1 MRRRY
6 ADRSGF
12 IVRILALGT
21 QRAVG
26 TGFLVADDRLL
37 TCAHV
42 VNQALGRDQRE
53 QPQPDAELRLPVDFP
68 LLGDADGA
76 PLRSCRLELWVPPP
90 RSGTAGGDIAGLR
103 IVGEPAP
110 AGAGPARL
118 PLEVTPGHGG
128 EVYVFGHPVQP
139 VRRDGSWVAARVR
152 GRVGGGMLQVDAGPD
167 SAVRLQPGY
176 SGSPMVASCPDGDMV
191 VGMLS
196 VASSRDGHR
205 DGYAVPVD
213 GLVRAWP
220 EVLSGIPPSPYR
232 GLRSFTS
239 ADEAVF
245 VGREEETAQLE
256 RMVADDAAVLV
267 VGPSGIGKSSL
278 VEAGLVPRWRDSGGI
293 CVTARPGGSAPLDRL
308 LTDVRVALGDHP
320 GLEPD
325 ALRAQVDADGLAEA
339 VSCWARRL
347 GQRILLHVDQFE
359 ELLGGTPA
367 GERAALLDGLF
378 PASRDADAALRVVAT
393 LRADFLP
400 MLLELPG
407 AGGRLHDRILALSP
421 MSSAALERAVTEPA
435 RARGVTYEPGLAAQ
449 IAADTGGGPG
459 SLPLMEFSLDRL
471 WPAQRAHRLTFAD
484 YRATGGVTG
493 AVNRYAEGV
502 YERLRAEGHAEHV
515 KTVLLALVRS
525 RGGAAEAAAKAV
537 PRARF
542 TDSRP
547 AVDELV
553 RQRLLVAEADGHE
566 PLVRLA
572 HEALIRAWP
581 RYARWVDED
590 ADFQRWL
597 AGMEERAGTDDLLA
611 DTRLGVAEHWLAER
625 GDDIPYDVVRLV
637 ERSRSAW
644 QRRVAELE
652 AARAA
657 AEAAAD
663 TARAAAAEARARQLA
678 AASELATATGVRGG
692 PLPLALAVE
701 SLETR
706 WTLAGDTALRH
717 ALRTAPLPLGRVP
730 VGEHPSEESGEPHR
744 VFTATGRFSPLDP
757 DLVHSAVYGY
767 DQVAQTRLATYQ
779 LFRRGPGGAGATEVH
794 RAVGPALPAMGLQ
807 RPELLPYTPDGRAV
821 LQTDARR
828 AVVRDLRT
836 DAVLASD
843 TTGPPLVTAR
853 LGDDGSSLLVI
864 RGTSGRGTHSDTTVH
879 GATVRVIDL
888 GTGHVRHE
896 TRIDAL
902 GGSTAFSADCT
913 LLAATSQWYDGDRHY
928 KWMSK
933 TTVYDLRGERA
944 PVVVEHDGSASMHRA
959 FSPDGALFAAGA
971 NSVDSCGDSHT
982 GYVEVFDLEDGGT
995 LLYRHY
1001 HYLPVEDLAFAPDGE
1016 LLAVAIGDS
1025 RHRQTPGAGQLIE
1038 ARSGRERHRLHHDF
1052 AVKSVTFNADG
1063 SRVAFA
1069 GAYTAR
1075 VFAVHP
1081 GDELYAVDHEKELW
1095 DIAFH
1100 RDGRRLLTLTKATS
1114 AADPPQLFESRGA
1127 EIARIDHPRFNNG
1140 ALLCDDGST
1149 LYLST
1154 EHGPW
1159 TVDRR
1164 EREYL
1169 DRVVDVL
1176 TQDELHVFRRRGG
1189 LLRLEFDVAGDRM
1202 LVTVGDRSEVHA
1214 LRGGAPSRRFDHP
1227 KDSSTR
1233 PARLTADGRRLV
1245 TTEPYGSGALLRVV
1259 DLARNETVGAVEL
1272 PGALLAVSDDG
1283 RLAAV
1288 VEHDEDGHLPYA
1300 DMDTERTGH
1309 CRVAVLRTADG
1320 SRLTAFRARHGERAV
1335 VFGPAGEWIAA
1346 LCEEVLTVRDT
1357 ADGTARWTTETG
1369 GPDFDT
1375 IVASPAGTHL
1385 AATGRPAHYPFS
1397 PYPLLLLD
1405 AGGGGVLAR
1414 YEAGATACAFSADGR
1429 RFAFCR
1435 DGAAEVVDL
1444 NTLRPLCTVEHER
1457 DPVHDLRFLGG
1468 TGARLVTQDARSIR
1482 VSEVD
1487 AADLLAAAKART
1499 TRELT
1504 ESERRRHLDDHAGQ
1518 AGPGRFHQ

>member
-6 ADRSGF
+6 ANRSGF
-12 IVRILALGT
+12 IVRILTFGT
-21 QRAVG
+21 HRAVG
-26 TGFLVADDRLL
+26 TGFLVTDDQLL

-53 QPQPDAELRLPVDFP
+53 QAQPDAELRLPVDFP
-68 LLGDADGA
+68 LLGDAEGT
-76 PLRSCRLELWVPPP
+76 PLRTCRLELWVPPP
-90 RSGTAGGDIAGLR
+90 LSGTAGGDIAGLR

-110 AGAGPARL
+110 ARAGPARL
-118 PLEVTPGHGG
+118 PLADTPEHGG
-128 EVYVFGHPVQP
+128 EVHVFGHPAQP
-139 VRRDGSWVAARVR
+139 VRRNGSWVAARVR
-152 GRVGGGMLQVDAGPD
+152 GRVGGGLLQVDANLD
-167 SAVRLQPGY
+167 SAVWLQPGY
-176 SGSPMVASCPDGDMV
+176 SGSPMVGSCPEGDLV

-196 VASSRDGHR
+196 VASSRGGHR
-205 DGYAVPVD
+205 DGYAVPAD
-213 GLVRAWP
+213 ELVRAWP

-256 RMVADDAAVLV
+256 QMVADDAAVLV

-278 VEAGLVPRWRDSGGI
+278 VEAGLVPRWRDGGGI
-293 CVTARPGGSAPLDRL
+293 CITARPGGSAPLDRL

-325 ALRAQVDADGLAEA
+325 ALRAQVEADGLAEA

-359 ELLGGTPA
+359 ELLGGTLA
-367 GERAALLDGLF
+367 GERAALVDGLF
-378 PASRDADAALRVVAT
+378 PAFRDADAALRVVAT

-421 MSSAALERAVTEPA
+421 MGSAALERAVVEPA
-435 RARGVTYEPGLAAQ
+435 RARGVVYEPGLAAQ

-502 YERLRAEGHAEHV
+502 YERLWAAGHAEHV

-542 TDSRP
+542 TDSKP

-597 AGMEERAGTDDLLA
+597 VGLEERAGTDDLLA

-625 GDDIPYDVVRLV
+625 GGDIPYDVVRLV

-644 QRRVAELE
+644 QRRVTELE

-678 AASELATATGVRGG
+678 AASELATATRIRGG
-692 PLPLALAVE
+692 PLPLALALE
-701 SLETR
+701 SLETC
-706 WTLAGDTALRH
+706 WTLAGDTALRR

-730 VGEHPSEESGEPHR
+730 VGDRPGEESGEHDR
-744 VFTATGRFSPLDP
+744 ILVATGRFSPLDP
-757 DLVHSAVYGY
+757 GLVQSAAYGY

-779 LFRRGPGGAGATEVH
+779 LFRRDLGGAGVIEVH

-807 RPELLPYTPDGRAV
+807 RPELLPYTLDGRAV
-821 LQTDARR
+821 LQADDRG

-843 TTGPPLVTAR
+843 TAGPPLVTAR
-853 LGDDGSSLLVI
+853 LGDDGRSLVVI
-864 RGTSGRGTHSDTTVH
+864 RGTSERGTHSDVTVR
-879 GATVRVIDL
+879 GATVRVLDL
-888 GTGHVRHE
+888 GTGSVRHE
-896 TRIDAL
+896 TLIDAL
-902 GGSTAFSADCT
+902 GGSIAFSADCT
-913 LLAATSQWYDGDRHY
+913 LLAATSEWYDDDSHY
-928 KWMSK
+928 KWMSM
-933 TTVYDLRGERA
+933 TTVHDLRGERD
-944 PVVVEHDGSASMHRA
+944 PVVIEHDGSASMHRA
-959 FSPDGALFAAGA
+959 FSPDGALLAAGA
-971 NSVDSCGDSHT
+971 NSVDSCGDAHT
-982 GYVEVFDLEDGGT
+982 GHVEVFDLRDGGT

-1001 HYLPVEDLAFAPDGE
+1001 HYLPIEDLAFDPEGG
-1016 LLAVAIGDS
+1016 LLAVAVGDS

-1038 ARSGRERHRLHHDF
+1038 ARSGRERRRLHHDF

-1075 VFAVHP
+1075 VFAVDQ
-1081 GDELYAVDHEKELW
+1081 GDELYVVDHEKELC

-1100 RDGRRLLTLTKATS
+1100 RDGRRLLTLTEASS
-1114 AADPPQLFESRGA
+1114 ASDPPQLFESRGA
-1127 EIARIDHPRFNNG
+1127 EVARVDYPRFNNG
-1140 ALLCDDGST
+1140 ALLSGDGST

-1154 EHGPW
+1154 EHGRW
-1159 TVDRR
+1159 TSDHRAR
-1164 EREYL
+1164 ESL

-1176 TQDELHVFRRRGG
+1176 TQDELHVFHRRGRRE
-1189 LLRLEFDVAGDRM
+1189 RLKFDVAGDRM
-1202 LVTVGDRSEVHA
+1202 LVTDGDRCEVHD
-1214 LRGGAPSRRFDHP
+1214 LRGETPSQGFDHP
-1227 KDSSTR
+1227 KDSTTLL
-1233 PARLTADGRRLV
+1233 AGFAADGQRLV
-1245 TTEPYGSGALLRVV
+1245 VTTVHGSGALLRVV
-1259 DLARNETVGAVEL
+1259 DLARNETVGTLRL
-1272 PGALLAVSDDG
+1272 PGAVLAVSADG
-1283 RLAAV
+1283 GLAAV
-1288 VEHDEDGHLPYA
+1288 VEHDEDGHLSYTDTA
-1300 DMDTERTGH
+1300 TERTGH
-1309 CRVAVLRTADG
+1309 CRVAVLRTSDG
-1320 SRLTAFRARHGERAV
+1320 SRLTAFRARHGDRSVA
-1335 VFGPAGEWIAA
+1335 FGPAGEWVAA
-1346 LCEEVLTVRDT
+1346 LCEEALTVHDT
-1357 ADGTARWTTETG
+1357 ADGTLRWTAETG

-1375 IVASPAGTHL
+1375 VAVSPAGTHL
-1385 AATGRPAHYPFS
+1385 AATGRPARYPYS
-1397 PYPLLLLD
+1397 SHPLLLLD

-1435 DGAAEVVDL
+1435 DGAAQVVDL
-1444 NTLRPLCTVEHER
+1444 GTLSPLCSVEHER
-1457 DPVHDLRFLGG
+1457 DPVHDVRFLGS
-1468 TGARLVTQDARSIR
+1468 TGARLVTQDKRSIR

-1487 AADLLAAAKART
+1487 AVDVLAAARART

-1518 AGPGRFHQ
+1518 AGPGYFHQ

>member
-21 QRAVG
+21 YRAVG
-26 TGFLVADDRLL
+26 TGFLVTDDRLL

-118 PLEVTPGHGG
+118 PLAETPEHGG
-128 EVYVFGHPVQP
+128 EVHIFGHPAQP
-139 VRRDGSWVAARVR
+139 VRRDGSWVAAHVR
-152 GRVGGGMLQVDAGPD
+152 GRVGGGLLQVDAALD

-176 SGSPMVASCPDGDMV
+176 SGSPMVDSCPEGDLV

-196 VASSRDGHR
+196 VASSRGDHR
-205 DGYAVPVD
+205 DGYAVPAD

-245 VGREEETAQLE
+245 IGREEETAQLE

-278 VEAGLVPRWRDSGGI
+278 VEAGLVPRWRDGGGI
-293 CVTARPGGSAPLDRL
+293 CVTVRPGGSAPLDRL

-320 GLEPD
+320 GLESD
-325 ALRAQVDADGLAEA
+325 ALRAQVEADGLAEA

-378 PASRDADAALRVVAT
+378 PAFQDADAALRVVAT

-400 MLLELPG
+400 VLLELPG

-421 MSSAALERAVTEPA
+421 MGGAALERAVAEPA
-435 RARGVTYEPGLAAQ
+435 RARGVAYEPGLAAQ

-502 YERLRAEGHAEHV
+502 YERLRAEGHAGHV

-542 TDSRP
+542 TDSKP

-553 RQRLLVAEADGHE
+553 RQRLLVAEADGHD

-625 GDDIPYDVVRLV
+625 GGDIPNDVVRLV

-678 AASELATATGVRGG
+678 AASELATATGIRGG
-692 PLPLALAVE
+692 PLPLALAME

-730 VGEHPSEESGEPHR
+730 VGARGDDPDR
-744 VFTATGRFSPLDP
+744 TFTATGRLSPHDP
-757 DLVHSAVYGY
+757 GLVQSVVYGY
-767 DQVAQTRLATYQ
+767 DPVAQTRIATYQ
-779 LFRRGPGGAGATEVH
+779 LFRREPGGADATEVH
-794 RAVGPALPAMGLQ
+794 SAAGPALPTMGLQ
-807 RPELLPYTPDGRAV
+807 RPELLPYTLDGRAV
-821 LQTDARR
+821 LHADARG

-836 DAVLASD
+836 DAVLAAD
-843 TTGPPLVTAR
+843 TDGPPLVTAR
-853 LGDDGSSLLVI
+853 LGDDGSSLVVI
-864 RGTSGRGTHSDTTVH
+864 RGTSERGTRSDVTVH

-888 GTGHVRHE
+888 STGSVRHE

-913 LLAATSQWYDGDRHY
+913 LLAATSQWYDKDHHY
-928 KWMSK
+928 KWMSR
-933 TTVYDLRGERA
+933 TTVHDLRGERD

-959 FSPDGALFAAGA
+959 FSPDGALLAAGA
-971 NSVDSCGDSHT
+971 NTVDSCGDAHT
-982 GYVEVFDLEDGGT
+982 GYVEVFDLRDEGA

-1001 HYLPVEDLAFAPDGE
+1001 QYLPIQDMAFDPSGE
-1016 LLAVAIGDS
+1016 LLAVAVGDS

-1052 AVKSVTFNADG
+1052 AVKSAAFSPDG
-1063 SRVAFA
+1063 SRVTFA

-1075 VFAVHP
+1075 VFAVHR

-1100 RDGRRLLTLTKATS
+1100 RDGRRLLTLTEAKS
-1114 AADPPQLFESRGA
+1114 AADPPQLFESRGD
-1127 EIARIDHPRFNNG
+1127 EVARVDHPRFNEG
-1140 ALLCDDGST
+1140 ALLSGDGST

-1159 TVDRR
+1159 TVDHSA
-1164 EREYL
+1164 REYL
-1169 DRVVDVL
+1169 DRAVDVL
-1176 TQDELHVFRRRGG
+1176 TQDELHVRRRRGG
-1189 LLRLEFDVAGDRM
+1189 LQRLQFDVAGDRM
-1202 LVTVGDRSEVHA
+1202 LVTVGDRSEAHH
-1214 LRGGAPSRRFDHP
+1214 LRGEGPSRRFDHP
-1227 KDSSTR
+1227 KDSTTTR
-1233 PARLTADGRRLV
+1233 PAWLTADGRRLV
-1245 TTEPYGSGALLRVV
+1245 TTEPHGAGARLRVI
-1259 DLARNETVGAVEL
+1259 DLGRNETVGAVEL
-1272 PGALLAVSDDG
+1272 PGAVLAVSDDG
-1283 RLAAV
+1283 WLAAV
-1288 VEHDEDGHLPYA
+1288 VEHDEDGHLTYA
-1300 DMDTERTGH
+1300 DMDAERTGH

-1320 SRLTAFRARHGERAV
+1320 SRLTAFRARRGEQAV
-1335 VFGPAGEWIAA
+1335 AFGPAGEWVAA
-1346 LCEEVLTVRDT
+1346 LGEGTLTVRDT
-1357 ADGTARWTTETG
+1357 ADGTARWTAQTG
-1369 GPDFDT
+1369 GPDVD
-1375 IVASPAGTHL
+1375 IVVVSQAGTHL
-1385 AATGRPAHYPFS
+1385 AATGRPSRYPFI

-1405 AGGGGVLAR
+1405 AGAGGVLAR
-1414 YEAGATACAFSADGR
+1414 YEASATACAFSADGR

-1435 DGAAEVVDL
+1435 DGAAQVVDL
-1444 NTLRPLCTVEHER
+1444 GTLQPLCTVEHER
-1457 DPVHDLRFLGG
+1457 DPVRDVRFLGG
-1468 TGARLVTQDARSIR
+1468 TSARLVTQDERSIR

-1487 AADLLAAAKART
+1487 AADLLTAARART

-1504 ESERRRHLDDHAGQ
+1504 ESERRRHLDDHAAAQ
-1518 AGPGRFHQ
+1518 VNRPP